1 MEKKL
6 RLYIRWTITVWC
18 VLYQLFIYYVLQSV
32 HRKVQCRQIPT
43 HMFSLCVPEL
53 LVAAS
58 ISRNMQH
65 YGVHTAHPSRNT
77 PNQCINAYLP
87 NYFIVYTFL
96 RKPRHRWRHEQTDC
110 MHNFARLIPPQY
122 FFRQWR
128 NLYIYMAIAT
138 LMLAQLTLRL
148 YCIYFELKERPAVR
162 SRISSKLVFASWIW
176 YYGTLDRAYDGF
188 HVTSM
193 NIFSVLRGTK
203 SDSMTAVELRGVHRV
218 YLYNIYGIIW
228 YVVLKVCT

>member
-128 NLYIYMAIAT
+128 NLYIYIYGDSNINARTAYFAT
-138 LMLAQLTLRL
+138 LLYILWIERTTSCEIEDFVKTRL
-148 YCIYFELKERPAVR
+148 CKLNMILWYSR
-162 SRISSKLVFASWIW
+162 SRVWRVSCHL
-176 YYGTLDRAYDGF
+176 YE
-188 HVTSM
+188 H
-193 NIFSVLRGTK
+193 IFSAEGDKVWQYDSCGTQGC
-203 SDSMTAVELRGVHRV
+203 A
-218 YLYNIYGIIW
+218 
-228 YVVLKVCT
+228 